1 MKDGREDFSFEAQAN
16 QSQDEQQETRGKSCG
31 NRSLLHFHTLSVRTL
46 PQVVVTSSWVKTT
59 LCLSQIISLFTQCRF
74 IVLPGS
80 FQSHFPSCFPCS
92 VQFMILYQDG
102 SVSPLFQQAIFPH
115 GVLLPFF
122 ILIWINFLFI
132 LGSQLKLMFLSKKC
146 KSKLTSF
153 QNIK

>member
-1 MKDGREDFSFEAQAN
+1 
-16 QSQDEQQETRGKSCG
+16 
-31 NRSLLHFHTLSVRTL
+31 
-46 PQVVVTSSWVKTT
+46 
-59 LCLSQIISLFTQCRF
+59 
-74 IVLPGS
+74 
-80 FQSHFPSCFPCS
+80 
-92 VQFMILYQDG
+92 MILYQDG

-153 QNIK
+153 QNIEYFRNMYCREVVLFLLLYSPLVDIWPFVCVAVSVFTSKSPNIMLWQRWLVLHQYLFFPSKKWKFSKVHITYGITMYNFL